1 MSLTNAFRV
10 AASGTVAQSQR
21 LNAIAS
27 NIANAESTTSA
38 TGEAYRARQVVFR
51 PTPGFGSVAAGVEV
65 AAVVESSAAL
75 KRQYRPGHPHAD
87 AQGYVQASNVDPVEE
102 MVNMVAASRSYQMNV
117 DLMNNSRQLIQ
128 RVIDM
133 MRT

>member
-65 AAVVESSAAL
+65 EDGRAGSLVLS
-75 KRQYRPGHPHAD
+75 
-87 AQGYVQASNVDPVEE
+87 
-102 MVNMVAASRSYQMNV
+102 
-117 DLMNNSRQLIQ
+117 
-128 RVIDM
+128 
-133 MRT
+133 